1 VTTLALLCATGAA
14 FGLAPRSLLE
24 IAPERLD
31 VLIPSRIGTW
41 QAITSGPQQ
50 VSLFAVD
57 EDGGNP
63 MERVYDDS
71 LLRSYVHED
80 GRQMMVAIAYDRVQR
95 EEDRVHRP
103 EICYVAQGFTI
114 LSDEAVTLSL
124 NEGVSR
130 AIEGRQMIAKNGGR
144 LEAIS
149 YWIRIGDTF
158 TQNPWRS
165 RIYII
170 QEGLAGRLHD
180 GILVRVSEIIP
191 NIGDA
196 PDSFARQERFLDEL
210 VARVSPSAAELLAS
224 SARSSAAVP
233 GSTDTSRAK

>member
-1 VTTLALLCATGAA
+1 
-14 FGLAPRSLLE
+14 
-24 IAPERLD
+24 
-31 VLIPSRIGTW
+31 
-41 QAITSGPQQ
+41 

-57 EDGGNP
+57 ENGANP
-63 MERVYDDS
+63 MDRVYDDS
-71 LLRSYVHED
+71 LLRSYVRED
-80 GRQMMVAIAYDRVQR
+80 GRQMMVAIAYDQVQR

-103 EICYVAQGFTI
+103 EICYLAQGFTI

-124 NEGVSR
+124 KEGVPR

-144 LEAIS
+144 LEAVS

-165 RIYII
+165 RLYVI

-191 NIGDA
+191 NIRDA
-196 PDSFARQERFLDEL
+196 PESFARQEKFLDDL
-210 VARVSPSAAELLAS
+210 VARVSPPAAELLAS
-224 SARSSAAVP
+224 SGRPNGAALP
-233 GSTDTSRAK
+233 SKGTGRAQ